1 MNGKTIKGI
10 LRLPSGLIGAIVLVI
25 VLAIALIG
33 PLVTPHSITAIIGTS
48 SAPPGHGFLLGTDY
62 LGRDVFSRVLAGG
75 RSVIGIG
82 ITATILGYLVG
93 ITIGLFAGYRGGMSD
108 AIAMRV
114 VDVFLAFPPLLLLL
128 LLVGGLG
135 QHIWVLIVAVVFA
148 LAPSIAR
155 VTRTATQ
162 SVSKQSY
169 VEAAQA
175 RGDSTLVIWRRDILP
190 NIMHTLLA
198 DFGIRFAVSI
208 LLVASLNYLGLGLTP
223 PAADWGLMTS
233 ENQATFIL
241 NPAAVIAPA
250 VMLALLT
257 ISINLIADAYIR
269 VVGGVVTARRRRR
282 QAGAPAAGLSAMP
295 VLKEVV

>member
-10 LRLPSGLIGAIVLVI
+10 LKVPSGLIGTIVLVA
-25 VLAIALIG
+25 VLAIALLG
-33 PLVTPHSITAIIGTS
+33 PLFTPHSITAIVGTS
-48 SAPPGHGFLLGTDY
+48 SAPPGHGFLLGTDF
-62 LGRDVFSRVLAGG
+62 LGRDVLSRVLAGG

-82 ITATILGYLVG
+82 FAATVLAYLVG
-93 ITIGLFAGYRGGMSD
+93 VTIGLFAGYRGGTSD

-128 LLVGGLG
+128 LLIGGLG
-135 QHIWVLIVAVVFA
+135 QHIWVLIVSVIFA
-148 LAPSIAR
+148 LAPPIAR

-175 RGDSTLVIWRRDILP
+175 RGDSTLVIWRGDILP
-190 NIMHTLLA
+190 NIMHTILA

-241 NPAAVIAPA
+241 NPAAVVAPA

-269 VVGGVVTARRRRR
+269 VVGGRVVSRRRRR
-282 QAGAPAAGLSAMP
+282 RAGATP
-295 VLKEVV
+295 VATPPLHALKEVA